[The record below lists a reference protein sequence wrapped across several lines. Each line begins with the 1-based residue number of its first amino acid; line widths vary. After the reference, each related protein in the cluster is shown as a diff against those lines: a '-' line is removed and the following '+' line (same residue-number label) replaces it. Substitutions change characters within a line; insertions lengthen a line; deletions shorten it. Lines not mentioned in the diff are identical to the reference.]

1 MSHDNN
7 NANRIPLVKP
17 RFTSLKAHVLRR
29 GRGFSY
35 GEIREARVSVHDVKS
50 AELPIDR
57 MRRSVHDFNVKAL
70 RELGFRTVK
79 EGATPK
85 SRPKAA
91 IGKKQEGARKE
102 KDKKKGEK

>member
-1 MSHDNN
+1 
-7 NANRIPLVKP
+7 
-17 RFTSLKAHVLRR
+17 
-29 GRGFSY
+29 
-35 GEIREARVSVHDVKS
+35 
-50 AELPIDR
+50 